1 MLPCVS
7 VCCEYVAKYNIG
19 GAETGSSSASWK
31 MTGFRY
37 TDNDLPY
44 TTYTNCS
51 GSWDTISAQERREG
65 KDSRGEVRPAWELV
79 NRLAQDYGKSSIY
92 AKMWVDKMP
101 MVGQVIMDL
110 IAAVM
115 TN

>member
-1 MLPCVS
+1 M
-7 VCCEYVAKYNIG
+7 CEYVAKYNIG

-51 GSWDTISAQERREG
+51 GSWDTISAQEEEKERIHVVKCVLMG
-65 KDSRGEVRPAWELV
+65 AGEPFGAGLW
-79 NRLAQDYGKSSIY
+79 
-92 AKMWVDKMP
+92 
-101 MVGQVIMDL
+101 
-110 IAAVM
+110 
-115 TN
+115 

>member
-1 MLPCVS
+1 M
-7 VCCEYVAKYNIG
+7 CEYVAKYNIG

-51 GSWDTISAQERREG
+51 GRLGIPFLQKKRRKG
-65 KDSRGEVRPAWELV
+65 FTVGPAWELV

-92 AKMWVDKMP
+92 AKMWVDKMREKC
-101 MVGQVIMDL
+101 I
-110 IAAVM
+110 
-115 TN
+115 TR